1 MAFLK
6 HLSIRFRLSAA
17 IAILFMLIL
26 LVSLIGMQVLK
37 RTELW
42 MNVLH
47 QETLAEVSDALDL
60 SQRSADLATSAPFL
74 YALFTPFQLESDVKT
89 ILENLN
95 NIENHAARTPELN
108 LPIAR
113 LRAAIDDLTKALIPQ
128 AARRA
133 DLITINRNML
143 RLNNRAQNR
152 TNDASRPLENRQIW
166 AILQQLTSSA
176 IDAGRASTLIEL
188 GEFISRYTN
197 TRDLIQLELKQP
209 HQSTYDEIINNVRHG
224 NGLFV
229 LKHRDIAARLDADN
243 ALFRIRQ
250 ETSKINSYAEEKVSQ
265 AQLRLSQA
273 RAETSNSLSIAI
285 NSFLVLTLA
294 SLLVA
299 VTSALYVS
307 RYITYN
313 LHRITD
319 AMRKLAAGD
328 HRSELPE
335 ADLSIEKMSNDEIG
349 QLFTVFHVF
358 RENARKLD
366 RRTSQMRQQNV
377 LFSRVFRN
385 IKDGV
390 AIISSNGGIEA
401 ENENLRKLLR
411 LPPAGESSLVDM
423 KELIEQSTFSRQTSA
438 GERGGFEEYADHS
451 GNVLE
456 MRHSPLP
463 DGGAVWLLSETTE
476 RKKVEERLEELRRV
490 EALGKISGEVAH
502 DFGNILSSISG
513 NLHLLE
519 NADQNKSQHFR
530 LRIRSALDLGVSLTE
545 RLLAFARKQHLEPQ
559 TTDIGLLIEGMVDLL
574 EIALPDTISLKLKRL
589 ESPILARVDPGQLES
604 AVLNLCMNASQATN
618 GPGIIRIEIDQG
630 DDNGARLTIQDDGCG
645 MTPNIL
651 RRATEPFFTNRSDGN
666 GTGLGLSMVDGFVH
680 QSGGHLTITSH
691 TKQPQQGTTVKI
703 NFPAIPDENQTLD
716 HKNSHSRGSA
726 LVVDDDAKHLSTTSI
741 ALEHLGFDVVK
752 AVSFSE
758 SIAVIQK
765 HTKLDLVLS
774 DLHLDNGAS
783 GWDILEHAHQQ
794 HPNCQLI
801 LMSTRKITQTP
812 KLMLGIPKLTTL
824 AKPITETTMRN
835 TLSKKYIS

>member
-17 IAILFMLIL
+17 IAILFLLIL

-60 SQRSADLATSAPFL
+60 SKRSADLATSAPFL
-74 YALFTPFQLESDVKT
+74 YALFTPFQLENDVKT
-89 ILENLN
+89 ILENLKS
-95 NIENHAARTPELN
+95 IENHAARTPELN

-143 RLNNRAQNR
+143 RLNNRAQSR
-152 TNDASRPLENRQIW
+152 SNDASRPFEDRQTW

-188 GEFISRYTN
+188 GEFMSRYTS
-197 TRDLIQLELKQP
+197 TRDLIQLQLGQS
-209 HQSTYDEIINNVRHG
+209 HQSTYDEIIKNVSHG
-224 NGLFV
+224 NGLFFS
-229 LKHRDIAARLDADN
+229 KHRDIAARLDADN

-285 NSFLVLTLA
+285 NSFLILTLV

-328 HRSELPE
+328 HRSELPG
-335 ADLSIEKMSNDEIG
+335 ADLPIEKMSNDEIG
-349 QLFTVFHVF
+349 QLFSVFHVF

-390 AIISSNGGIEA
+390 AIISSSGKIEA

-411 LPPAGESSLVDM
+411 LPAADESSLIDI
-423 KELIEQSTFSRQTSA
+423 KELIEQSTFSRQTPA
-438 GERGGFEEYADHS
+438 GERGGFEEYVDHS
-451 GNVLE
+451 GIVLE

-463 DGGAVWLLSETTE
+463 DGGTVWLLSETTE

-519 NADQNKSQHFR
+519 TADKKKSQHFR
-530 LRIRSALDLGVSLTE
+530 VRIRSALDLGVSLTE

-574 EIALPDTISLKLKRL
+574 EIALPDTISLVINRL
-589 ESPILARVDPGQLES
+589 ESPVLARVDPGQLES
-604 AVLNLCMNASQATN
+604 AVLNLCMNASQAIN
-618 GPGIIRIEIDQG
+618 GSGTICIGIDHG
-630 DDNGARLTIQDDGCG
+630 DDNGARLTIKDDGCG
-645 MTPNIL
+645 MTPNIM
-651 RRATEPFFTNRSDGN
+651 RRAREPFFTNRSDGN

-680 QSGGHLTITSH
+680 QSGGYLAITSDTEKPH
-691 TKQPQQGTTVKI
+691 QGTTVMI
-703 NFPAIPDENQTLD
+703 SFPAITDENQTLD
-716 HKNSHSRGSA
+716 QIKSQSRGLA

-741 ALEHLGFDVVK
+741 ALQHMGYDVVQ
-752 AVSFSE
+752 AASFSE
-758 SIAVIQK
+758 SISAIQK

-783 GWDILEHAHQQ
+783 GWDILERAHEQ
-794 HPNCQLI
+794 HPDCQLI

-812 KLMLGIPKLTTL
+812 ELMPDIPKLTTL
-824 AKPITETTMRN
+824 AKPITEPAIRDA
-835 TLSKKYIS
+835 LAL

>member
-37 RTELW
+37 QTELW

-74 YALFTPFQLESDVKT
+74 YALFTPFQLENDVKT
-89 ILENLN
+89 ILENLKS
-95 NIENHAARTPELN
+95 IDNHAARTPELN

-143 RLNNRAQNR
+143 RLNNRAQSR
-152 TNDASRPLENRQIW
+152 SNDASRPFEDRQIW
-166 AILQQLTSSA
+166 AILQRLTSSA

-188 GEFISRYTN
+188 GEFMSRYTS
-197 TRDLIQLELKQP
+197 TRNLIQLQLGQS
-209 HQSTYDEIINNVRHG
+209 HQSTYDEILKNVGHG

-285 NSFLVLTLA
+285 NSFLILTLV
-294 SLLVA
+294 SLFVA

-328 HRSELPE
+328 HRSQLPE
-335 ADLSIEKMSNDEIG
+335 ADLPIEKMSDDEIG
-349 QLFTVFHVF
+349 QLFSVFHVF

-366 RRTSQMRQQNV
+366 RRTSQMRQQIV

-390 AIISSNGGIEA
+390 AIISSNGKIEA

-411 LPPAGESSLVDM
+411 LPPADESSLLDM

-438 GERGGFEEYADHS
+438 GERGGFEEYTDHS

-463 DGGAVWLLSETTE
+463 DGGTVWLLSETTE

-519 NADQNKSQHFR
+519 TADQKKSQHFR
-530 LRIRSALDLGVSLTE
+530 VRIRSALDLGVSLTE
-545 RLLAFARKQHLEPQ
+545 RLLAFAQKQHLEPQ

-574 EIALPDTISLKLKRL
+574 EIALPDTISLTINRL
-589 ESPILARVDPGQLES
+589 ESPVLARVDPGQLES
-604 AVLNLCMNASQATN
+604 AVLNLCMNASQAIN
-618 GPGIIRIEIDQG
+618 GSGTICIGIDHG
-630 DDNGARLTIQDDGCG
+630 DDNGARLTIKDDGCG
-645 MTPNIL
+645 MTSNIL
-651 RRATEPFFTNRSDGN
+651 RRAREPFFTNRSDGN

-680 QSGGHLTITSH
+680 QSGGYLAITSDTEKPH
-691 TKQPQQGTTVKI
+691 QGTTVKI
-703 NFPAIPDENQTLD
+703 SFPAISDENQTSD
-716 HKNSHSRGSA
+716 QIKSQSRGFA

-741 ALEHLGFDVVK
+741 ALRHMGYDVVK
-752 AVSFSE
+752 AASFSE
-758 SIAVIQK
+758 SISAIQK

-783 GWDILEHAHQQ
+783 GWDILERAHQQ
-794 HPNCQLI
+794 HPDCQLI
-801 LMSTRKITQTP
+801 LMSTRKIPQIPEHT
-812 KLMLGIPKLTTL
+812 LGISELTTL
-824 AKPITETTMRN
+824 AKPITETSIRDAL
-835 TLSKKYIS
+835 TL